1 MDDRKFKVLIIA
13 YYFPPLG
20 LSGVQRTFKFVKY
33 MLKYNWKPTVITTS
47 KIAYYAYDNS
57 LMNELNS
64 LGIEVIRISGN
75 EPNSLLSKLGNFKPP
90 KEIIRKIFNFIS
102 QSIFIPD
109 NKISW
114 SKAALKSVENILKKE
129 NFNAI
134 FVSSPPFSAFE
145 KISKLRSKID
155 IPIFIDYRDLWYNS
169 YFSLYV
175 TPLHKILHKKKEY
188 FSLKSADSV
197 IVTNR
202 KIKEYL
208 LKTYPFLTF
217 EDIHIIPHGFDPED
231 FQLAKPFPK
240 PQNKMVIMFSGTFI
254 GYGTPEYFLKAFKQI
269 TIERPDIAQN
279 IELHFVGYLRKENH
293 KLIRKLKL
301 EEFIIDHGYVDHL
314 TSVGKIM
321 SADVLWFMIDYKKNI
336 DAILPGKIY
345 EYIGSGKPILGC
357 VPEGAAKQALQE
369 YEASFICKPND
380 IGEIKMNLYK
390 IYELFKNNSLPKPST
405 EVISKYRRDL
415 LTENLI
421 KIFQSKLKV

>member
-1 MDDRKFKVLIIA
+1 
-13 YYFPPLG
+13 
-20 LSGVQRTFKFVKY
+20 
-33 MLKYNWKPTVITTS
+33 
-47 KIAYYAYDNS
+47 
-57 LMNELNS
+57 
-64 LGIEVIRISGN
+64 
-75 EPNSLLSKLGNFKPP
+75 
-90 KEIIRKIFNFIS
+90 
-102 QSIFIPD
+102 
-109 NKISW
+109 
-114 SKAALKSVENILKKE
+114 
-129 NFNAI
+129 
-134 FVSSPPFSAFE
+134 
-145 KISKLRSKID
+145 
-155 IPIFIDYRDLWYNS
+155 
-169 YFSLYV
+169 
-175 TPLHKILHKKKEY
+175 
-188 FSLKSADSV
+188 
-197 IVTNR
+197 
-202 KIKEYL
+202 
-208 LKTYPFLTF
+208 
-217 EDIHIIPHGFDPED
+217 
-231 FQLAKPFPK
+231 
-240 PQNKMVIMFSGTFI
+240 MVIMFSGTFI